1 MAWYSITKY
10 SEDTGFDRRTVKKR
24 LSDLESR
31 AGDLNAILYDSKQAL
46 PVLYQ
51 VDEDDNI
58 DAQKEGAKL
67 SRERRKKT
75 RVERM
80 VLEGGLVPAEEVVR
94 FCGDMNVTI
103 RDGVLAIPNTI
114 KNKNPHIDLD
124 IIDEVE
130 AGINEALTN
139 LAHGG
144 IPRPLEDRMSIYLSK
159 TEPATETDG

>member
-1 MAWYSITKY
+1 MPWNSINHY
-10 SEDTGFDRRTVKKR
+10 SEQTGLARETVKKR
-24 LSDLESR
+24 LDGLERREGSHG
-31 AGDLNAILYDSKQAL
+31 AYLYDSKQAY
-46 PVLYQ
+46 PAMYQ
-51 VDEDDNI
+51 QDDDDNI

-114 KNKNPHIDLD
+114 KNKNPHIDLE

-130 AGINEALTN
+130 AGIHEALTN

-159 TEPATETDG
+159 TEPAPETDG